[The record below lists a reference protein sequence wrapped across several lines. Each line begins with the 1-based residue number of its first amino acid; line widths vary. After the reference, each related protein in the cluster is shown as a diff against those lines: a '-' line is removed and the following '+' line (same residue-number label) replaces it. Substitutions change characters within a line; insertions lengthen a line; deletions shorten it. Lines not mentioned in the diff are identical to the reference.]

1 MKEEGKM
8 KNNKHFVH
16 SCLETCL
23 LAVIIGV
30 LGVLAAKA
38 QDNIDVQALNGLF
51 TPTESTRFF
60 QAGRENFEKEVEI
73 FNHPERYL
81 RDDFLQINPALIEQ
95 MDRFGQSVNFRS
107 QSGEYE
113 LYLH

>member
-1 MKEEGKM
+1 MKTD
-8 KNNKHFVH
+8 KNFVQ
-16 SCLETCL
+16 SCLETFL
-23 LAVIIGV
+23 LALIIGV

-51 TPTESTRFF
+51 TPTEATRFF
-60 QAGRENFEKEVEI
+60 QAGRVDFEREVEI

-81 RDDFLQINPALIEQ
+81 RDDLLQINPELIEQ
-95 MDRFGQSVNFRS
+95 MDRFGQSMDFHS

-113 LYLH
+113 LYVQR